1 MEIGRVVG
9 TVVST
14 VKSSG
19 LNSFKLLVVTPL
31 AVGGELTTAND
42 ASTYVA
48 IDLVGAGEGE
58 IVLVTKGSAARVSDA
73 TNVPTDAAIIAVVDT
88 VQIGT
93 QNAYSKT

>member
-19 LNSFKLLVVTPL
+19 LNSFKLLVVAPL
-31 AVGGELTTAND
+31 AVAEELTAAQG
-42 ASTYVA
+42 ASSYVA
-48 IDLVGAGEGE
+48 IDLAGAGEGE
-58 IVLVTKGSAARVSDA
+58 IVLVTKGSAARLADA
-73 TNVPTDAAIIAVVDT
+73 SNVPTDAAIIAVVDT

>member
-31 AVGGELTTAND
+31 AAAEELTIANG
-42 ASTYVA
+42 ASSYVA

-93 QNAYSKT
+93 RNAYSKT